1 MTQLLYSYHWHPTT
15 NPFHQLAP
23 FHVVCSLEYSSLKI
37 HVFCFPQRQKFSFK
51 LGIRNS
57 SWQGR
62 QIVTRVPQHH
72 NSTSKTLY
80 LVAQLIHDFTAFL
93 ERSSLVYHYRR
104 CHALPFTSHGLTLPV
119 KLAPNTMSG
128 KHCFKLFLGWLK
140 SCRVGYLVLL
150 SMATRL

>member
-1 MTQLLYSYHWHPTT
+1 MTQLLYSYRWHLTT

-23 FHVVCSLEYSSLKI
+23 FHVVCTVVSICSLEYSSLKI

-80 LVAQLIHDFTAFL
+80 LVAQLIHDFTTFL
-93 ERSSLVYHYRR
+93 ERSSLVYNYPG
-104 CHALPFTSHGLTLPV
+104 CHALPLHLMALHLRLNCLLTEARVVV
-119 KLAPNTMSG
+119 KGEG
-128 KHCFKLFLGWLK
+128 KRKTD
-140 SCRVGYLVLL
+140 SR
-150 SMATRL
+150 T